1 MKKGIEISFTFIFIG
16 LFMVVFLAFGFFIIK
31 SFMGSTENVDVSNFV
46 GNVKNIVNEYNRYI
60 EGSEYVLSFSLPVKI
75 EKICFADDINKIS
88 DPKLKLIYT
97 NDKNMYLFP
106 GYSYKLNDIKVKDGS
121 ICLDNFGGTLSLT
134 FIKKQDYVEISSN
147 DKEVECINVIYNGDP
162 KNKVDIVFLGVNY
175 NNNEDFG
182 TDVQSY
188 IDELYDVE
196 PYSSS
201 KTKFNFYRIDEF
213 RDLSCR
219 ETDKIV
225 CDEFK
230 VKELA
235 LKCPNDFI
243 VVLDKKSFLSMLRS
257 TAYSNIVNLNTA
269 DTKTVLTHEF
279 GHSIGGLGDE
289 YVYGD
294 FSGIEF
300 PNCDFSPCDKWNKN
314 GCYEGCSSS
323 LYYRST
329 ESSIMKD
336 LGDNYYNKVSLDQMN
351 NRLGVYK

>member
-1 MKKGIEISFTFIFIG
+1 MKKGFEISFTFIFIG
-16 LFMVVFLAFGFFIIK
+16 LFMVVFLAFGVFIIK
-31 SFMGSTENVDVSNFV
+31 SFVGGSENIDVSNFIS
-46 GNVKNIVNEYNRYI
+46 NVKNIVNEYNGYV
-60 EGSEYVLSFSLPVKI
+60 EGSEYIFSFSLPIKI
-75 EKICFADDINKIS
+75 EKICFADNLDKIS

-97 NDKNMYLFP
+97 DDKNMYLFP
-106 GYSYKLNDIKVKDGS
+106 GDSYKLNNIKVKDEEL
-121 ICLDNFGGTLSLT
+121 CLDNFGGTLSLT
-134 FIKKQDYVEISSN
+134 FTKKQGYVEISSN
-147 DKEVECINVIYNGDP
+147 DKKIECVNVIYNGDQ
-162 KNKVDIVFLGVNY
+162 KNKIDVVFLGVNY
-175 NNNEDFG
+175 GNNEDFG

-188 IDELYDVE
+188 INEIYSIE
-196 PYSSS
+196 PYLSS

-243 VVLDKKSFLSMLRS
+243 VVLDKKNFLSMLRS

-300 PNCDFSPCDKWNKN
+300 PNCDYSPCAKWNN
-314 GCYEGCSSS
+314 LGCYEGCSSS
-323 LYYRST
+323 MYYRST

-336 LGDNYYNKVSLDQMN
+336 LGDNYYNQVSLAAMN
-351 NRLGVYK
+351 TRLGAYK